1 MDKVALMEKLANLVE
16 IQLIRRVRHGQI
28 VKKAAIKKQG
38 FKVVRNG
45 NMAHYQKMSAME
57 MLHHRKSAK
66 IAWRKGKARRLIKT
80 RRSMIKARRKMKILY
95 H

>member
-1 MDKVALMEKLANLVE
+1 MKNELLEKVGELVE

-28 VKKAAIKKQG
+28 VKKAAFTRKG
-38 FKVVRNG
+38 FKVVRDG
-45 NMAHYQKMSAME
+45 NSAHFQKMSAQE
-57 MLHHRKSAK
+57 MLRHRKATRM
-66 IAWRKGKARRLIKT
+66 AWRQGKAARLVKT

>member
-1 MDKVALMEKLANLVE
+1 MESLFESIVSLLE

-28 VKKAAIKKQG
+28 VKKAAVRKQG
-38 FKVVRNG
+38 FKVVRTG
-45 NMAHYQKMSAME
+45 NTAHYQKMSAQE
-57 MLHHRKSAK
+57 MLKRRKSTTL
-66 IAWRKGKARRLIKT
+66 AWRKGKARRLVKT